1 MDPTTSVA
9 APMTKRRLLF
19 GNRDFTLLFFG
30 GAVSYIGDYIFNT
43 TLILWIATRL
53 AKGQTWAPLAVSGVL
68 LATVIPTM
76 LVGPLAGVF
85 VDRWDNRRTMLV
97 MDAIRAA
104 LIAALVL
111 ATGIFPIPPFGG
123 GHPSL
128 QARLALIYGVVA
140 LAVGCAQFFGPAR
153 TALVA
158 DVVGQEQLARATGLT
173 QVTSTAALIIGPAL
187 AAPLFF
193 TFGPQVALGLNAL
206 SFVVSFVT
214 LVFVRVSVRRREQ
227 AEQQAT
233 GHFWRELGSGA
244 RHLATNRVMRAIG
257 VTVII
262 ALTGL
267 GFINALDIFFVTDN
281 LHAPASAYG
290 FLEAISGF
298 GLVVGSIA
306 AAAFVPRVGV
316 ARSFWLSMLFIGV
329 GVLAYSR
336 MTTLAPAIAL
346 IFLIGVVNAP
356 INVAIGPLIVG
367 ATPREMLGRTVA
379 LVGTLGAIA
388 SLLSTAVAGYLD
400 SKTLRGL
407 SVSFLGQHIGPVD
420 TLFGVAGLFA
430 LVGALYA
437 MVALRGEDARVRAEA
452 EAAIERVA

>member
-9 APMTKRRLLF
+9 APVTKRRLLF
-19 GNRDFTLLFFG
+19 GNRDFTLLFGG
-30 GAVSYIGDYIFNT
+30 GAVSFVGDYVFNT

-53 AKGQTWAPLAVSGVL
+53 ARGQTWAPLAVSGVL

-97 MDAIRAA
+97 MDGARAA
-104 LIAALVL
+104 LIASLVL
-111 ATGIFPIPPFGG
+111 ATGVIPIAPFGG
-123 GHPSL
+123 AHPSL
-128 QARLALIYGVVA
+128 GARLALIYAVVA

-153 TALVA
+153 LALVN

-173 QVTSTAALIIGPAL
+173 QVTSTSALIIGPAL

-206 SFVVSFVT
+206 SFAVSFAT
-214 LVFVRVSVRRREQ
+214 LLFVRASSRGRERS
-227 AEQQAT
+227 EQRT
-233 GHFWRELGSGA
+233 DGHFWRELGGGA
-244 RHLATNRVMRAIG
+244 RHVVSNRVMRAIG
-257 VTVII
+257 VTVIV
-262 ALTGL
+262 AMAGL

-290 FLEAISGF
+290 FLEAVNGA
-298 GLVVGSIA
+298 GLVVGSVA
-306 AAAFVPRVGV
+306 AAVFVPRIGT
-316 ARSFWLSMLFIGV
+316 ARSFCLSVLCIGL

-336 MTTLAPAIAL
+336 MTALAPAVAL
-346 IFLIGVVNAP
+346 IFLVGMVNAP
-356 INVAIGPLIVG
+356 VNVAIGPMIVG

-379 LVGTLGAIA
+379 LVGTLGAVA

-407 SVSFLGQHIGPVD
+407 SVSFLGQHLGPVD
-420 TLFGVAGLFA
+420 ALFGVAGLFA
-430 LVGALYA
+430 LAGAFYA
-437 MVALRGEDARVRAEA
+437 MVALRGEDARAHV
-452 EAAIERVA
+452 AAIERVA